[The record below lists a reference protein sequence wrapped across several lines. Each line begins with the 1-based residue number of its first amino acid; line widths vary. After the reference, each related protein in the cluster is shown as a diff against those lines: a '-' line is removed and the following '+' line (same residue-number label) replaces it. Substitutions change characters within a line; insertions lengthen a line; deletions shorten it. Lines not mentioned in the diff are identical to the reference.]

1 MCAIFKSMLSIIPPE
16 SVTYSAIC
24 ARIGLI
30 TKINEK
36 KLKTLDFEINH
47 PNDVIWPHIL
57 RCTRRYDLTI
67 KLIPTTFCQ
76 LRESQRNADN
86 IAWLSRLRLMFAR

>member
-1 MCAIFKSMLSIIPPE
+1 MCAIFKSMLSIVPPE
-16 SVTYSAIC
+16 SITYSAIC

-47 PNDVIWPHIL
+47 PNDVIWSHIL
-57 RCTRRYDLTI
+57 SCTRRYDLTI
-67 KLIPTTFCQ
+67 KLISAAFRQ
-76 LRESQRNADN
+76 LRESQLNTDK
-86 IAWLSRLRLMFAR
+86 IAWLSR

>member
-47 PNDVIWPHIL
+47 PNDVIWSHIL

-67 KLIPTTFCQ
+67 KLISTTFCQ
-76 LRESQRNADN
+76 IRESQLNADK
-86 IAWLSRLRLMFAR
+86 IAWLSR